1 MKQQMTAQ
9 EFRALKIKTKI
20 TGDKDKGSKA
30 KQWMARQILYWANE
44 KGFEYQEEY
53 QFSKERKFRSDNM
66 VRELFGKHPHMKVLI
81 EYEGLNSDKSGH
93 TTFLGFS
100 KNCIKYNLA
109 TVEGWDLLRYT
120 AKNYKNVIADLD
132 AIYQR
137 KIGG

>member
-9 EFRALKIKTKI
+9 EFRALKTKPKT

-30 KQWMARQILYWANE
+30 KEWMNEQIFAWCQE
-44 KGFEYQEEY
+44 KGFMYSCEF
-53 QFSKERKFRSDNM
+53 QFSETRKFRSDFM
-66 VRELFGKHPHMKVLI
+66 VHSVELQFRMKVLI

-93 TTFLGFS
+93 TTFLGYS
-100 KNCIKYNLA
+100 ENCIKYNLA

-137 KIGG
+137 KIGGR

>member
-1 MKQQMTAQ
+1 MKQQMTAK
-9 EFRALKIKTKI
+9 EFRALKIKPKT

-30 KQWMARQILYWANE
+30 KKWMANQIWWWARDNGLIFDME
-44 KGFEYQEEY
+44 F
-53 QFSKERKFRSDNM
+53 QFSKDRKFRSDFALTGLDSSKM
-66 VRELFGKHPHMKVLI
+66 FAVLI

-93 TTFLGFS
+93 TTFVGYS
-100 KNCIKYNLA
+100 ENCIKYNLA

-132 AIYQR
+132 AIYKR